1 MTQRPS
7 CPCSFSSTS
16 GSYSQP
22 PGPRTS
28 LSRPAPTRVY
38 PDLCPGLPPLTPFG
52 PSPRVTA
59 LPPPGRAPAL
69 GTCRASRPRPPPW
82 DAPPIA
88 SAYANQAAPPPPLP
102 ARQEAPRRPAPAA
115 PRPAPAAPRP
125 RPAPCRASSRVSR
138 SSRSFSRSRWTR
150 AASAGAASPPLCAR
164 ASSRRRTEGAA
175 NSSSKPGRALSPRRG
190 CSGRVAA
197 APPPTGAA
205 RRLRGDGAAARQP
218 RAARRARE
226 SSRMAGWGGRSRA
239 LPSPALPAPET
250 PERPSGRR
258 RRASAR
264 ASGAVGSYRGSAG
277 GNGRRGSAAFGSR
290 GRALCWARSD
300 WPALVGRA
308 MGVGPGGNGA
318 PPRAPGPC
326 GCLWGGRRAREVA
339 FGWGFLI
346 RPDKKNKIKSPQA
359 PKGLLG

>member
-102 ARQEAPRRPAPAA
+102 ARQEAPRRPASAPHLAA
-115 PRPAPAAPRP
+115 PAPACRAAPAPSRAAAGPAPPAPAPPRPRSALAPPAGGVRRGRRTARLNRAGRSVRGAAAAGASPPRRP
-125 RPAPCRASSRVSR
+125 RPALLGGSEGTARPPDSLAPRGERA
-138 SSRSFSRSRWTR
+138 R
-150 AASAGAASPPLCAR
+150 AAAWPA
-164 ASSRRRTEGAA
+164 
-175 NSSSKPGRALSPRRG
+175 
-190 CSGRVAA
+190 
-197 APPPTGAA
+197 
-205 RRLRGDGAAARQP
+205 GAAARAPFLRQP
-218 RAARRARE
+218 CPRRRH
-226 SSRMAGWGGRSRA
+226 
-239 LPSPALPAPET
+239 PNALPAGAEEPRRGLRARSEVIGAPPAET
-250 PERPSGRR
+250 DEGARPLSVR
-258 RRASAR
+258 
-264 ASGAVGSYRGSAG
+264 GAVPCA
-277 GNGRRGSAAFGSR
+277 
-290 GRALCWARSD
+290 GRALIGQRWWGGPRG
-300 WPALVGRA
+300 WGPAVTGLRL
-308 MGVGPGGNGA
+308 A
-318 PPRAPGPC
+318 PPGPAAAC
-326 GCLWGGRRAREVA
+326 GAGAGRGRWRSGGV
-339 FGWGFLI
+339 F
-346 RPDKKNKIKSPQA
+346 
-359 PKGLLG
+359 